1 MTDSAPAIGG
11 AGAPLKH
18 AGATRGVRFFWLAV
32 FFLSPLVPIAMY
44 FHRQWWTF
52 FHSWSY
58 AMVAGIFAF
67 GWINNQFIL
76 AARIKYFDRIFGL
89 DRIMRF
95 HGNMGIIIALLIVA
109 HAALKSLYIFERNL
123 QIILGV
129 LATQIFMAVI
139 VVSVLFFSST
149 FLMRLQ
155 PLRRLRQFSARKL
168 RLQYQ
173 HLRLF
178 HNLSVVA
185 AALVAGHVVLASS
198 TAETL
203 SRQIVMAGW
212 FGVALVM
219 YVDHKILRPFR
230 LRRRPFTVT
239 NVVEEGPG
247 VTTIHMAIPP
257 GREWNGL
264 AGQFAFF
271 ALLPSREE
279 HPFTLS
285 SPAGGANGE
294 ITFTGKNLGDWSGAL
309 SNVEQGE
316 SVAVDGPYGLF
327 TLPPADSGRKLV
339 MLAGG
344 IGITPFLSMLRTIAR
359 DVANQENADSI
370 ARMWEVELVWN
381 VRYRSDLF
389 CRAELEDIA
398 RTVPGVSWTPVISRE
413 EDDNGKR
420 GRLDAAWLQQWLS
433 QRADAADRDYFLC
446 GPAGQMEMLISV
458 LISAGVPKQH
468 IHFENFAM

>member
-1 MTDSAPAIGG
+1 MTGKTPTVGG
-11 AGAPLKH
+11 SSRN
-18 AGATRGVRFFWLAV
+18 TRLFWLAV
-32 FFLSPLVPIAMY
+32 FFLSPMVPVMMY
-44 FHRQWWTF
+44 FHRQWYTF

-109 HAALKSLYIFERNL
+109 HGALKSLYIFERNL

-129 LATQIFMAVI
+129 VATQIFMAVI

-155 PLRRLRQFSARKL
+155 PLRRLRRFSAQKL
-168 RLQYQ
+168 RMQYQ

-185 AALVAGHVVLASS
+185 GALVAGHVVLASS

-203 SRQIVMAGW
+203 TRQIVMGAW
-212 FGVALVM
+212 FGVALVL

-230 LRRRPFTVT
+230 LRRKPFVVT
-239 NVVEEGPG
+239 KVVEEGPG
-247 VTTIHMAIPP
+247 ITTIHMAIPP
-257 GREWNGL
+257 GREWNGR

-285 SPAGGANGE
+285 SPAGGGEGE
-294 ITFTGKNLGDWSGAL
+294 IAFTAKDLGDWSGAL
-309 SNVEQGE
+309 TSVKPGDR
-316 SVAVDGPYGLF
+316 VAVDGPYGVF
-327 TLPPADSGRKLV
+327 TPPRTTNGRKTV

-344 IGITPFLSMLRTIAR
+344 IGITPFLSMLRTMAR
-359 DVANQENADSI
+359 GAGTSEEGSATSPVVD
-370 ARMWEVELVWN
+370 LVWN
-381 VRYRSDLF
+381 VRYKADLF
-389 CRAELEDIA
+389 CRDELNRISA
-398 RTVPGVSWTPVISRE
+398 ALPGVRWTPVISRE
-413 EDDNGKR
+413 DDDTGTR
-420 GRLDAAWLQQWLS
+420 GRLDVPWMERWLS
-433 QRADAADRDYFLC
+433 KTTDPQNHDFFLC
-446 GPAGQMEMLISV
+446 GPAEQMEALIRV
-458 LISAGVPKQH
+458 LMDAGVPKPQ